1 MTQAVDFAGFVVE
14 NKAYVVEKKLYKIN
28 IKRCLKSSNRRIR
41 QTGKLSKLQLVY
53 LSIYS

>member
-1 MTQAVDFAGFVVE
+1 MTQAVDFAGYVVE

-41 QTGKLSKLQLVY
+41 QTENY
-53 LSIYS
+53 RNFN